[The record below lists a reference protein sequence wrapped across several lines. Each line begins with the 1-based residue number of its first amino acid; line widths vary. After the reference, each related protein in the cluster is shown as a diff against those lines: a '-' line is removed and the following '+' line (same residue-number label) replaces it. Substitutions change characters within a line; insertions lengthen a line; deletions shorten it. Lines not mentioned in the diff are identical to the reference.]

1 MITYLI
7 TLEEENGMIAIE
19 ASGEEIEPVT
29 EAEVVCA
36 NNLLRLVR
44 GDIDHLFGEAIR
56 LAKEEQQLLKTKL
69 N

>member
-7 TLEEENGMIAIE
+7 TFEEKNGMITIE

-29 EAEVVCA
+29 EAEAACA
-36 NNLLRLVR
+36 TNLLGLVR
-44 GDIDHLFGEAIR
+44 KDIDLFQEAIR
-56 LAKEEQQLLKTKL
+56 LAKEEQQLLKAKL